1 MVAIVC
7 NHTEN
12 SILKYYYKTEFHFPF
27 VFLERNSL
35 LLMFAGLMVTK
46 SKTEFL
52 YVSNLEFFNVTKKQ
66 DNSEY
71 VCYENNNTLIPLGK
85 LIIVSGR

>member
-1 MVAIVC
+1 
-7 NHTEN
+7 
-12 SILKYYYKTEFHFPF
+12 
-27 VFLERNSL
+27 
-35 LLMFAGLMVTK
+35 MFAGLMVTK

-66 DNSEY
+66 DNAEY